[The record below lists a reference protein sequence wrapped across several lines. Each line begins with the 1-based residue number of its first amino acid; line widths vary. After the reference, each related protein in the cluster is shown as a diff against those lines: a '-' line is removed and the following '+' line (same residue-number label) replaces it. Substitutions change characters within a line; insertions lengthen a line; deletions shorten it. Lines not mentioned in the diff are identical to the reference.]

1 MTAVNF
7 RQNSN
12 DAKAPKTTKK
22 VGDLLYR
29 VTRVFLTGLFAIM
42 LIVTLHPDVRT
53 SVRGTFVKDF
63 RTVVS
68 TAKGHLAGDEREFTV
83 AKVKTRDSMSLEI
96 FEMSANGSQ
105 KLVEKI
111 VMADQK
117 DGYFNFNGQATNLAI
132 DDIDGDGRPEIL
144 APSFD
149 TNLVG
154 RLSVYNFDQASGN
167 FQRIV
172 R

>member
-1 MTAVNF
+1 MTTVNMAHE
-7 RQNSN
+7 NEMS
-12 DAKAPKTTKK
+12 AKKSKM
-22 VGDLLYR
+22 GDLFYHVSR
-29 VTRVFLTGLFAIM
+29 VIMTGLFALM
-42 LIVTLHPDVRT
+42 LVVALHPDVRT

-63 RTVVS
+63 RSVVS

-83 AKVKTRDSMSLEI
+83 AKVKTRESLSLEI
-96 FEMSANGSQ
+96 FEMQANGDQ

-111 VMADQK
+111 VMNDAK
-117 DGYFNFNGQATNLAI
+117 DGYFNFNGRATNLAI

-149 TNLVG
+149 SNLVG
-154 RLSVYNFDQASGN
+154 RLSVYNFDQSTGN

>member
-1 MTAVNF
+1 MTMTNF
-7 RQNSN
+7 TPVETR
-12 DAKAPKTTKK
+12 KK
-22 VGDLLYR
+22 SQVLYR
-29 VTRVFLTGLFAIM
+29 VTRFVLSTMFAAM
-42 LIVTLHPDVRT
+42 LVVALHPDVRT
-53 SVRGTFVKDF
+53 QVRGTIVKDY

-83 AKVKTRDSMSLEI
+83 AKVKTRESLSLEI
-96 FEMSANGSQ
+96 FEMMANGNQ

-111 VMADQK
+111 VMNDAK

-149 TNLVG
+149 SNLVG
-154 RLSVYNFDQASGN
+154 RLSVYNYDQNSGN
-167 FQRIV
+167 FQRII